1 MFFIEV
7 YNIESEVDFHD
18 LIRDRTVHVILVS
31 GSVLRTRSPKP
42 PIKSMHTLVYI
53 AIKRNAIIPIHLQIN
68 FKNFKSIIFVT
79 VVFW

>member
-31 GSVLRTRSPKP
+31 GSVFEKTFTKTTDKVHAYTSLHSHQAKCYNSNSFAN
-42 PIKSMHTLVYI
+42 KL
-53 AIKRNAIIPIHLQIN
+53 
-68 FKNFKSIIFVT
+68 
-79 VVFW
+79 